1 MAADQLKLPFLY
13 VRPKPKDHGLG
24 NQIEGAVNAGM
35 KVLVVEDLISTGKSS
50 LQVCDVLKEA
60 GVEISGMVS
69 IFNYGF
75 PETTAAFEKAGVNL
89 ISLTNYT
96 ALSELAVATGK
107 ISEAQLGELMKWRES
122 PATWGR

>member
-1 MAADQLKLPFLY
+1 M
-13 VRPKPKDHGLG
+13 G
-24 NQIEGAVNAGM
+24 NQIEGSVSPGM

-60 GVEISGMVS
+60 GVEIAGMVS

-75 PETTAAFEKAGVNL
+75 PEAAAAFEKAGVSL

-96 ALSELAVATGK
+96 ALSELAVSTGK
-107 ISEAQLGELMKWRES
+107 INEAQMVELMKWRES
-122 PATWGR
+122 PATWGVK